1 MPYLLSNFDLVTESL
16 TLMPGKS
23 SSPAAASSYRRCTP
37 VVVSSVT
44 PISSRLI
51 RVHRS
56 GSASRLARSVSSTT
70 RYSCGSSAVASG
82 TTPAASKA
90 TPRCTR
96 SVASPPS
103 SRIRFGPSKPS
114 ALQSKMRSVQAQYSS
129 RLSPFHANTGTPA
142 GASTEPVG
150 PTATA
155 AAASSWVEKMLQL
168 AQRTWAPSATRVSIS
183 TAVCTVMCSDPAMR
197 APASGCV
204 GPNSSRNAIRP
215 GISFSARR
223 IWCRPASARERS
235 ATRNSRMR

>member
-1 MPYLLSNFDLVTESL
+1 
-16 TLMPGKS
+16 
-23 SSPAAASSYRRCTP
+23 
-37 VVVSSVT
+37 
-44 PISSRLI
+44 
-51 RVHRS
+51 
-56 GSASRLARSVSSTT
+56 
-70 RYSCGSSAVASG
+70 
-82 TTPAASKA
+82 
-90 TPRCTR
+90 
-96 SVASPPS
+96 
-103 SRIRFGPSKPS
+103 
-114 ALQSKMRSVQAQYSS
+114 MRSVQAQYSS

-223 IWCRPASARERS
+223 IWCRPASASERS